1 MSKMFLFD
9 GTALTHL
16 FLLAMDYM
24 APGKIFI
31 EFNIIITFDLS
42 KVIGDRTLI
51 K

>member
-31 EFNIIITFDLS
+31 EFNIYIYI
-42 KVIGDRTLI
+42 
-51 K
+51 